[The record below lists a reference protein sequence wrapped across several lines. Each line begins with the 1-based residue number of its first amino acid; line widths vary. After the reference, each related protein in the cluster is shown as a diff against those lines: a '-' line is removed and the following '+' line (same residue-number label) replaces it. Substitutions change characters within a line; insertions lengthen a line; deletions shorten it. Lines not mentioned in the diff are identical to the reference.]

1 MDVDAATGKGEED
14 SAEAEKS
21 ALAGKHHLSL
31 MLMCCSTKTCLKKS
45 CIISSLLL
53 HCVLHCTGKHGGDH
67 CSSKPGPE
75 LLGKSSRPHPLLFE
89 VSAVAKVFVHF

>member
-1 MDVDAATGKGEED
+1 MDVNAAAGKGEED

-31 MLMCCSTKTCLKKS
+31 MLMCCSTKPVLKNHVL
-45 CIISSLLL
+45 SSLLL
-53 HCVLHCTGKHGGDH
+53 HCVLHCTGKHGGDN

-89 VSAVAKVFVHF
+89 VSAVAKVFDHF